1 MIVSETFAFGD
12 SPMHRLDP
20 RIKIVLATAFAFTVA
35 LSSNFWAL
43 IAALGASLGLIAVS
57 GLGFRS
63 VLKRLI
69 LVNGFILFFWLVL
82 PLTVA
87 GEPYIQ
93 LGPFTLTREGILLS
107 AQITIKSNAILIS
120 LIALLST
127 SSISTLGHAL
137 NRLKVPDK
145 LVLLLLLTFRY
156 IFVLELEYQRLRRAI
171 RMRGFKPGTNLHAY
185 RTYAYVIGML
195 FVRASARAERVH
207 QAMLCRGFQ
216 GKFKSLRT
224 FAIDTS
230 DKLWATVV
238 GIMIAIV
245 GVLEWGRYL

>member
-35 LSSNFWAL
+35 LSSNFVAL
-43 IAALGASLGLIAVS
+43 FAALGASLCLIAVS

-69 LVNGFILFFWLVL
+69 LVNGFVLFFWLVL

-87 GEPYIQ
+87 GDPFIQ
-93 LGPFTLTREGILLS
+93 IGPFTLTKQGIVLA
-107 AQITIKSNAILIS
+107 AQITVKSNAILIS

-127 SSISTLGHAL
+127 SSISSLGHAL

-156 IFVLELEYQRLRRAI
+156 IFVLEQEYLRLRRAVKI
-171 RMRGFKPGTNLHAY
+171 RGFKPGTNLHAY

-216 GKFKSLRT
+216 GKFNSLKT
-224 FAIDTS
+224 FALDAS
-230 DKLWATVV
+230 DRMWAAVI
-238 GIMIAIV
+238 GIMIVMI
-245 GVLEWGRYL
+245 GVLEWSRYL

>member
-1 MIVSETFAFGD
+1 MIASETFTLGD

-43 IAALGASLGLIAVS
+43 FAALGASLSLIAVS
-57 GLGFRS
+57 GLGFRP
-63 VLKRLI
+63 VLKRLA

-87 GEPYIQ
+87 GEPYTK
-93 LGPFTLTREGILLS
+93 LGSLTFTREGILLS

-120 LIALLST
+120 LIALLAT

-156 IFVLELEYQRLRRAI
+156 IFVLELEYRRLRRAI
-171 RMRGFKPGTNLHAY
+171 QIRGFKPGTNLHAY

-216 GKFKSLRT
+216 GKFHSLRT
-224 FAIDTS
+224 FTLHTS
-230 DKLWATVV
+230 DGVWATVV
-238 GIMIAIV
+238 GIMIVMV
-245 GVLEWGRYL
+245 GVLEWSRYL